1 MGFMSKSQCG
11 DLMPCRAGIAWGG
24 KPFKLSFSIHS
35 ASLESSEFSASKP
48 YISVT
53 TSGKQKQTECGDWCQ
68 EDGKWN
74 FREILTMEV
83 YPDEEVCISIC
94 CSQQVD
100 LLVAALS
107 LASKCVGEVCV
118 PVASVLPQL
127 QMEDR
132 DLEGVVYATPQIGFD
147 LLKDGVKTG
156 RCYMSFETKS
166 PPQRAAISETWCA
179 FSH

>member
-1 MGFMSKSQCG
+1 MHPTIAMTAAQALGAACLLQGSVARNALGSGVQGFEPQP
-11 DLMPCRAGIAWGG
+11 DDAET
-24 KPFKLSFSIHS
+24 FSFAVKHPQGS
-35 ASLESSEFSASKP
+35 FP
-48 YISVT
+48 
-53 TSGKQKQTECGDWCQ
+53 
-68 EDGKWN
+68 EDGKWT
-74 FREILTMEV
+74 FREILTVEV

-127 QMEDR
+127 VMEDR

-156 RCYMSFETKS
+156 RCYMSFETKH
-166 PPQRAAISETWCA
+166 PPPRVAISETWCA
-179 FSH
+179 FSN

>member
-1 MGFMSKSQCG
+1 MEFSRNPHDG
-11 DLMPCRAGIAWGG
+11 GG
-24 KPFKLSFSIHS
+24 K
-35 ASLESSEFSASKP
+35 SSRHLGS
-48 YISVT
+48 
-53 TSGKQKQTECGDWCQ
+53 CG
-68 EDGKWN
+68 EA
-74 FREILTMEV
+74 LHPV

-132 DLEGVVYATPQIGFD
+132 DLEGVIYVTPQIGFD

-156 RCYMSFETKS
+156 RCYMSFETKH
-166 PPQRAAISETWCA
+166 PPQRLAISETWCA
-179 FSH
+179 FQH